1 MRKKYTSRKFSQQKN
16 YITKKVYN
24 INVYN
29 KKVLSNNLFNKHVYR
44 LYNKKVCKKDFTKK
58 HFYDNNVY
66 HIKLDKTLSSTT
78 CVYPTQHVCNIHLY
92 KKQLYQ

>member
-44 LYNKKVCKKDFTKK
+44 LYNKKVCKKDFSKK
-58 HFYDNNVY
+58 HVYHNVY
-66 HIKLDKTLSSTT
+66 HYKIRQN
-78 CVYPTQHVCNIHLY
+78 VIQHNM
-92 KKQLYQ
+92 

>member
-44 LYNKKVCKKDFTKK
+44 LYNKKVCKKDFSKK
-58 HFYDNNVY
+58 TCLPQRLSHKIRQNVIQ
-66 HIKLDKTLSSTT
+66 HNMCVSNTT
-78 CVYPTQHVCNIHLY
+78 CV
-92 KKQLYQ
+92 